1 MNAKLKVVS
10 HEKENEET
18 MRAVSDPL
26 EMLKMD
32 HDHVKENFEKFESA
46 SGEGEKYS
54 IFVDTVLSL
63 VVHTKLEEELVYPL
77 LEESDDEEDEDMK
90 LEAEEEHRV
99 VDFVITEMKGMDES
113 DEKFDAKFKVLSELV
128 KHHIKE
134 EEEEMFPSLRELDI
148 DFDELKEKML
158 DLKMEL
164 QETYSD
170 LDAVEP
176 LESPAMQKATKKKP
190 AAKSKAKTTAAKK
203 TAKPKQ
209 KGRTATKTKTKAGA
223 KKASSKASGKTAS
236 KTGTK
241 TSSKAKSK
249 TSSSKTRASS
259 TKKSTAKKTGAK
271 SKPASTAG
279 RKKASTTQSKRK
291 KSR

>member
-10 HEKENEET
+10 QEKENEET
-18 MRAVSDPL
+18 LRAVSDPL

-32 HDHVKENFEKFESA
+32 HRHVKENFEKFENA

-77 LEESDDEEDEDMK
+77 LEESDDEEDEDIK

-134 EEEEMFPSLRELDI
+134 EEEEMFPALRELDI
-148 DFDELKEKML
+148 DFDELKEKMV

-176 LESPAMQKATKKKP
+176 LQSPAMQKTTKRKP
-190 AAKSKAKTTAAKK
+190 ASKSKAKTTAAKK

-209 KGRTATKTKTKAGA
+209 KGRAATKTKAKAGA
-223 KKASSKASGKTAS
+223 KKTSSKASGKTGS

-241 TSSKAKSK
+241 TSSKTNSK
-249 TSSSKTRASS
+249 TSSKTRASS
-259 TKKSTAKKTGAK
+259 TKKSTAKKAGAK

-291 KSR
+291 KTR

>member
-18 MRAVSDPL
+18 MRAVGDPL

-77 LEESDDEEDEDMK
+77 LEESDDEEDEDLK

-176 LESPAMQKATKKKP
+176 LQSPAMQKATKKKP

-209 KGRTATKTKTKAGA
+209 KGRAATKTKAKAGA
-223 KKASSKASGKTAS
+223 KK
-236 KTGTK
+236 
-241 TSSKAKSK
+241 TSSKTNSK
-249 TSSSKTRASS
+249 TSSKTRASS
-259 TKKSTAKKTGAK
+259 TKKSTAKKAGAK

>member
-18 MRAVSDPL
+18 MRAVGDPL

-77 LEESDDEEDEDMK
+77 LEESDDEEDEDLK

-176 LESPAMQKATKKKP
+176 LQSPAMQKATKKKP

-209 KGRTATKTKTKAGA
+209 KGRAATKTKAKAGA
-223 KKASSKASGKTAS
+223 KKTSSKASGKTGS

-241 TSSKAKSK
+241 TSSKTNSK
-249 TSSSKTRASS
+249 TSSKTRASS
-259 TKKSTAKKTGAK
+259 TKKSTAKKAGAK
-271 SKPASTAG
+271 SKPAATAG